1 MGNGEMICMEIAL
14 SFSDAEAARIKNYA
28 AKRNMSV
35 PDFVKRAVRKS
46 VDEEA
51 ESAAK
56 SAEYTAL
63 EKLRKELEGA
73 GEAIGL
79 DSDEAVA
86 AWVTESR
93 RKERLTL

>member
-1 MGNGEMICMEIAL
+1 MELAL
-14 SFSDAEAARIKNYA
+14 SFSDAEAVQIKSYA

-35 PDFVKRAVRKS
+35 LDFVKRAVRKS

-51 ESAAK
+51 EGAAK
-56 SAEYTAL
+56 SVGYIAL
-63 EKLRKELEGA
+63 QKLREELEGA
-73 GEAIGL
+73 GEAVGL